1 MTILRAPFSVSLTS
15 LSNIFTKEV
24 YMLRKTVLALLVG
37 GTLLAGL
44 SSSYAQ
50 DDDAKKKKG
59 KPPVEL
65 RQ

>member
-1 MTILRAPFSVSLTS
+1 LAILPIF
-15 LSNIFTKEV
+15 FTKEV

-44 SSSYAQ
+44 SSAYAQ
-50 DDDAKKKKG
+50 DDDSKKKKG
-59 KPPVEL
+59 KPPAEL